1 MPSEESFTEDRHS
14 LQLQF
19 IYPPSLEEPLFPSR
33 YVSSFGILRDQ
44 FRSFFGDGTALS
56 LEASSCAHSVAST
69 TYGSDGG
76 NIFCAQDGVRD
87 VSACSDI
94 SDDVFLDAQDCRRKR
109 SCSLEGQSPK
119 GNPEEIKERMTRSTR

>member
-1 MPSEESFTEDRHS
+1 MPLEESFAEDRHS

-19 IYPPSLEEPLFPSR
+19 IYPPSLEEPPFPSR

-44 FRSFFGDGTALS
+44 FRSFFGDGSALS

-76 NIFCAQDGVRD
+76 NIFDRN
-87 VSACSDI
+87 
-94 SDDVFLDAQDCRRKR
+94 DDNRATLT
-109 SCSLEGQSPK
+109 SLLLK
-119 GNPEEIKERMTRSTR
+119 LLYCLFYY